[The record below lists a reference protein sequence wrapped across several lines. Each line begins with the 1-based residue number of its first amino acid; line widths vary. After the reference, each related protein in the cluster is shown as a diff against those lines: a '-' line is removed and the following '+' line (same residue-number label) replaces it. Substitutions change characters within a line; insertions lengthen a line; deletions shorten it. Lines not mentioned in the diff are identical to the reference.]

1 MANVLSSK
9 SDVYKRE
16 EDVEI
21 DFAGLRLCELV
32 LHLQGCPLMLQASKQ
47 ALYDSARH
55 LNKCR
60 WQSLDMFVNVEET
73 QPAWRWF
80 RRSES
85 EVRKATNEESGGFEI
100 ADAKENLLLPFP
112 CSYGSCPQFHENPH
126 GFCPRH
132 RFKRFQKKAMQSLQ
146 MAWCCFELLLLF
158 SVQAAVELRSRALL
172 ALILLSLLPVT
183 YVFLEASTGL
193 YTTFI
198 FISLLVIV
206 LLSFF
211 FTALRFDQMQ
221 QRLLKLTLAT
231 EAGYSEVLRGT
242 ATQEGLTHVS
252 RFAQGFHVTCE
263 IVEACFPLL
272 LFERRSIIS
281 SCYWGQAHEN

>member
-1 MANVLSSK
+1 MSVSPWGT
-9 SDVYKRE
+9 
-16 EDVEI
+16 EDLEI

-32 LHLQGCPLMLQASKQ
+32 LHLQGCPLMSKASKQ
-47 ALYDSARH
+47 ALYDSAHR
-55 LNKCR
+55 LNRCR
-60 WQSLDMFVNVEET
+60 WPHVDMFINVEET
-73 QPAWRWF
+73 QPVWRWF
-80 RRSES
+80 RRSEF

-100 ADAKENLLLPFP
+100 ANAKDNLLPFP
-112 CSYGSCPQFHENPH
+112 CSYGSCPEYHENLH

-183 YVFLEASTGL
+183 YVFLEASTGSA
-193 YTTFI
+193 TFI
-198 FISLLVIV
+198 FISLLFIA

-211 FTALRFDQMQ
+211 FTAVRFDQMQ

-252 RFAQGFHVTCE
+252 RFARGFHVLLDFCP
-263 IVEACFPLL
+263 ICFALL
-272 LFERRSIIS
+272 LVEQRSIIS
-281 SCYWGQAHEN
+281 L

>member
-1 MANVLSSK
+1 MS
-9 SDVYKRE
+9 
-16 EDVEI
+16 
-21 DFAGLRLCELV
+21 
-32 LHLQGCPLMLQASKQ
+32 QASKQ
-47 ALYDSARH
+47 ALYDSAH
-55 LNKCR
+55 NLNRCR
-60 WQSLDMFVNVEET
+60 WQSLDMFINVEKT
-73 QPAWRWF
+73 QPAWHWF

-85 EVRKATNEESGGFEI
+85 EVRKVSSAESGSTGSEI
-100 ADAKENLLLPFP
+100 ADAKENLFPFP
-112 CSYGSCPQFHENPH
+112 CSYGSCPEFHENLH

-132 RFKRFQKKAMQSLQ
+132 RFKRFQQKAMQSLQ
-146 MAWCCFELLLLF
+146 TAWCCFELLLLF

-193 YTTFI
+193 FGAFI
-198 FISLLVIV
+198 FISLLVIA

-242 ATQEGLTHVS
+242 ATQEGLTYVS
-252 RFAQGFHVTCE
+252 QFACGFYV
-263 IVEACFPLL
+263 
-272 LFERRSIIS
+272 LFDI
-281 SCYWGQAHEN
+281 CPVV

>member
-1 MANVLSSK
+1 MS
-9 SDVYKRE
+9 
-16 EDVEI
+16 
-21 DFAGLRLCELV
+21 
-32 LHLQGCPLMLQASKQ
+32 QASKQ

-80 RRSES
+80 RRIES
-85 EVRKATNEESGGFEI
+85 EVRKANNEESGGFEI
-100 ADAKENLLLPFP
+100 ADAKENLLPFP
-112 CSYGSCPQFHENPH
+112 CSHGSCPQFHENPH

-132 RFKRFQKKAMQSLQ
+132 RFKRFQQKAMQSLQ
-146 MAWCCFELLLLF
+146 MAGCCSELLLLF

-193 YTTFI
+193 FATFI
-198 FISLLVIV
+198 FISLLVIA

-211 FTALRFDQMQ
+211 FTAFRFDQMQ

-242 ATQEGLTHVS
+242 ATHEGLTQVS
-252 RFAQGFHVTCE
+252 RFTQGFHVTRENC
-263 IVEACFPLL
+263 
-272 LFERRSIIS
+272 RS
-281 SCYWGQAHEN
+281 SCSPASV

>member
-1 MANVLSSK
+1 MSK
-9 SDVYKRE
+9 
-16 EDVEI
+16 
-21 DFAGLRLCELV
+21 
-32 LHLQGCPLMLQASKQ
+32 ASKQ

-55 LNKCR
+55 LNRCR
-60 WQSLDMFVNVEET
+60 WQSLDMFINVEGT
-73 QPAWRWF
+73 QPAWRLF

-85 EVRKATNEESGGFEI
+85 EVRKVSSAESGSTGSEI
-100 ADAKENLLLPFP
+100 ADAEENLLPFP
-112 CSYGSCPQFHENPH
+112 CSYGSCPEFHENLH
-126 GFCPRH
+126 GFCHQH

-183 YVFLEASTGL
+183 YVFLEASTGISA
-193 YTTFI
+193 TFI
-198 FISLLVIV
+198 FISLLVIA

-211 FTALRFDQMQ
+211 FTALRFDLMQ
-221 QRLLKLTLAT
+221 QSLLKLTLAT

-252 RFAQGFHVTCE
+252 RFARGFHVLFDTCP
-263 IVEACFPLL
+263 VV
-272 LFERRSIIS
+272 
-281 SCYWGQAHEN
+281 